1 MDGAGELLVVE
12 DGQEIF
18 TFVSRMLGDRLAIL
32 RAGDFREA
40 RFLLK
45 THPIR
50 LVILDQNFSETPP
63 ELRLG
68 RNPETEGLR
77 ILERLRKAYPDL
89 PILILTS
96 YPDPRHAERA
106 LHLGASDY
114 LEWDALV
121 HQPEMVRERILH
133 LMGEHPGEAS
143 DTPYEE
149 LEALLGRHPA
159 MQEVYRELQAH
170 LRGNAPLLLV
180 GERGVGKEILARW
193 VHRATGTTGP
203 FQSLRI
209 LAIPPHRVEEEL
221 FREGRAGTTPGI
233 LHSTQGGVVYV
244 EDLVDFSPT
253 LQGLLMAWL
262 EGSYWASVSPAT
274 PPNRPRLILGS
285 SRPPK
290 DLHREGILRG
300 DLLDLLE
307 PYEIRIPPLRDRPE
321 DVEHLVREYLQRF
334 AREQHRD
341 TTPITINALGVLKA
355 YPWPGNLSELLAVLQ
370 ECLYRA
376 EGRVIRMIH
385 VLEVLK
391 KTGWSDLKR
400 SPLEDPTIYRFL
412 TTHTL
417 REIEELAIQAV
428 LRETEYNKRKAAER
442 LGIGLSTLYQKLRSR
457 SEDSPD

>member
-1 MDGAGELLVVE
+1 MSCLLE

-18 TFVSRMLGDRLAIL
+18 TFLSRMLGERVSIL
-32 RAGDFREA
+32 RAEDYREA

-50 LVILDQNFSETPP
+50 LVILDQNFAGTPP
-63 ELRLG
+63 EQRLG

-77 ILERLRKAYPDL
+77 ILERLRKEFADL
-89 PILILTS
+89 PILILTT

-121 HQPEMVRERILH
+121 HEPDMVRDRILH
-133 LMGEHPGEAS
+133 LIGAS
-143 DTPYEE
+143 AEDHADSPFEE
-149 LEALLGRHPA
+149 LEALLGRHA
-159 MQEVYRELQAH
+159 HMQQVYRELLAH
-170 LRGNAPLLLV
+170 LKGSVPLVLV
-180 GERGVGKEILARW
+180 GERGVGKESLARW
-193 VHRATGTTGP
+193 VHRSTATSGP
-203 FQSLRI
+203 FQSIRI

-221 FREGRAGTTPGI
+221 FREARGSAPPGV

-262 EGSYWASVSPAT
+262 EGTYWASVSSGPAT
-274 PPNRPRLILGS
+274 SRPRLILGS
-285 SRPPK
+285 SRPLK
-290 DLHREGILRG
+290 DLQQEGGLRK

-334 AREQHRD
+334 AQEQNRD
-341 TTPITINALGVLKA
+341 PTPITVNALGVLKA

-385 VLEVLK
+385 VMEVLK
-391 KTGWSDLKR
+391 KTGWSDLQQ

-412 TTHTL
+412 TSHTL

-428 LRETEYNKRKAAER
+428 LRETDFNKRQAAER
-442 LGIGLSTLYQKLRSR
+442 LGIGVSTLYQKLRSR
-457 SEDSPD
+457 SEESSDDRGSR